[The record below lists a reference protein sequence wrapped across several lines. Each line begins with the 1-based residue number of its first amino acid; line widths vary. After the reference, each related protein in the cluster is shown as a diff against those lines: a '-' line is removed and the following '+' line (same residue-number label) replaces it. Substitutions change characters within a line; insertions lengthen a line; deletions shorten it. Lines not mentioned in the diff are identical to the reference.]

1 LISNLR
7 SKLSISFNKLATTKI
22 TNYLILIR
30 FFRIYNKKSII
41 KRFEISKSI
50 LFAIIEINKNA
61 NKKKIKIN
69 KIIKIITII
78 KTIILIIKNLIKI
91 VKNLKKEIEIAI
103 AKIVIKIK
111 IVTIII
117 VNNNNLFLQKYA
129 KIANVVIKTQ
139 YTIIATK

>member
-1 LISNLR
+1 M
-7 SKLSISFNKLATTKI
+7 
-22 TNYLILIR
+22 
-30 FFRIYNKKSII
+30 
-41 KRFEISKSI
+41 
-50 LFAIIEINKNA
+50 FAIIEINKNA